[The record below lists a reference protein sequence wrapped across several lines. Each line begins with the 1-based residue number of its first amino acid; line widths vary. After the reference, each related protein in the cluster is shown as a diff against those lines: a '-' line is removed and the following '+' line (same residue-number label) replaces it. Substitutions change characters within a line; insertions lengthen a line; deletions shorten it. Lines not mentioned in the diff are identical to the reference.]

1 MKVQAQSRSTCQV
14 CVQYLMHMF
23 LKSGT
28 GCNTFMH
35 FGIKNGTGYFPFDKE
50 VYQISAENTAT
61 KIFQKVRLSCTPET
75 MRRC

>member
-35 FGIKNGTGYFPFDKE
+35 FGIKTVRD
-50 VYQISAENTAT
+50 
-61 KIFQKVRLSCTPET
+61 IFLSIKKCI
-75 MRRC
+75 R

>member
-1 MKVQAQSRSTCQV
+1 M
-14 CVQYLMHMF
+14 QYVYAFWH
-23 LKSGT
+23 
-28 GCNTFMH
+28 
-35 FGIKNGTGYFPFDKE
+35 KNGTGYFPFDKE